1 MATSTINQDLLDLL
15 NDPGLTSTET
25 QKLLNCGNTKF
36 FDLIKKGEL
45 KPYYIGRSP
54 RVPLSEIKRY
64 RETHAKKLK
73 AA

>member
-1 MATSTINQDLLDLL
+1 MASTINHNLLDLL
-15 NDPGLTSTET
+15 NDPGQTPAEA
-25 QKLLNCGNTKF
+25 QKILKCGNTKF
-36 FDLIKKGEL
+36 WDLVKRGNL
-45 KPYYIGRSP
+45 NGYYIGRCF